1 MLLVMM
7 LLMMMP
13 DMTVVITTD
22 NDYTAVDDELFIM
35 MYFLFIGHNTEIRI
49 QALTPLGIRKQ
60 SSPRSYTQGCQ
71 GYAS

>member
-1 MLLVMM
+1 M

-22 NDYTAVDDELFIM
+22 NDYAAFDDELLIM
-35 MYFLFIGHNTEIRI
+35 MYFFFLGHNTEIKI
-49 QALTPLGIRKQ
+49 QALTPLGIRKR
-60 SSPRSYTQGCQ
+60 SSPRSYTQGCP

>member
-13 DMTVVITTD
+13 DMAVVITTD
-22 NDYTAVDDELFIM
+22 NDYTDFDDELDMIYVF
-35 MYFLFIGHNTEIRI
+35 FFGHNTEIRI
-49 QALTPLGIRKQ
+49 QALTPLGIRKR